1 MIRRGLFEPI
11 QRLYCARCRA
21 VTSVLSV
28 VKLSKLIKLKELRN
42 IMDPY
47 INEWLNLVI
56 RFAHLIT
63 GIAWIGA
70 SFYFVWLDNHLETPP
85 QWKKDKGIG
94 GDLWAIHG
102 GGFYEVAKYKLA
114 PEQMPTT
121 LHWFKWEAYTTWITG
136 FLLLSLMFY
145 VGAESYLIDKRVAD
159 LTQLQAIALGLGSIV
174 VGVGCYEILVRTSL
188 KNHGLV
194 LGIILLIIGTALS
207 YGLTQIFSARGAYMH
222 IGAIIGTIM
231 AGNVFFGI
239 IPSQRALVK
248 AVEEGKAPEAK
259 FGLNAKLRSTH
270 NTYITLPVLFI
281 MISNHYPITFNHSA
295 NWLVLMV
302 IVLITAAIRQY
313 FVLRHFGKQKP
324 LIFVGAIIATIVLA
338 YAIAPQSVELTA
350 KQKQQTVTDTQVQT
364 IIEQRC
370 SSCHSNNNSDDVFQS
385 AQAGVIF
392 NDISSIKQWVP
403 RIKARV
409 IDAKDMPFM
418 NKTQMTDEERNTL
431 AVWLANNK
439 G

>member
-1 MIRRGLFEPI
+1 
-11 QRLYCARCRA
+11 
-21 VTSVLSV
+21 
-28 VKLSKLIKLKELRN
+28 
-42 IMDPY
+42 MDPY

-63 GIAWIGA
+63 GIAWVGA

-85 QWKKDKGIG
+85 QEKADKGIG

-114 PEQMPTT
+114 PPKMPAT

-159 LTQLQAIALGLGSIV
+159 LTQWQAIGLGLGSIV
-174 VGVGCYEILVRTSL
+174 VGVGIYELLVRTKL
-188 KNHGLV
+188 RNH
-194 LGIILLIIGTALS
+194 GIILGLILFVVATALS

-222 IGAIIGTIM
+222 MGAIIGTIM

-239 IPSQRALVK
+239 MPSQRALVK
-248 AVEEGKAPEAK
+248 AVEEGKAPDPAY
-259 FGLNAKLRSTH
+259 GLNAKVRSTH
-270 NTYITLPVLFI
+270 NTYTTLPIIFI
-281 MISNHYPITFNHSA
+281 MISNHYPMTFNHSA
-295 NWLVLMV
+295 NWLVLMA
-302 IVLITAAIRQY
+302 IVLITAAVRQY

-324 LIFVGAIIATIVLA
+324 LILVASVVATIVLA
-338 YAIAPQSVELTA
+338 VAIAPRSVEISAEQL
-350 KQKQQTVTDTQVQT
+350 KQEVTDSQVTQ

-370 SSCHSNNNSDDVFQS
+370 GTCHAENPTDDIFTIAPAGLVFSNIDT
-385 AQAGVIF
+385 
-392 NDISSIKQWVP
+392 IKQWGP
-403 RIKARV
+403 RIQARV

-418 NKTQMTDEERNTL
+418 NKTEMTDEERTQL
-431 AVWLANNK
+431 AIWLANSK
-439 G
+439 

>member
-1 MIRRGLFEPI
+1 
-11 QRLYCARCRA
+11 
-21 VTSVLSV
+21 
-28 VKLSKLIKLKELRN
+28 
-42 IMDPY
+42 MDPY
-47 INEWLNLVI
+47 ITEWLNLII
-56 RFAHLIT
+56 RFAHLIV

-85 QWKKDKGIG
+85 QYKADQGIG

-114 PEQMPTT
+114 PPQMPKH

-159 LTQLQAIALGLGSIV
+159 LTQFQAIALGLGSIV
-174 VGVGCYEILVRTSL
+174 VGVGSYELLVRTQL
-188 KNHGLV
+188 KNHGIV
-194 LGIILLIIGTALS
+194 LGIILIVIATALS

-222 IGAIIGTIM
+222 MGAIIGTIM

-239 IPSQRALVK
+239 MPSQRALVK
-248 AVEEGKAPEAK
+248 AVEAGTAPDAK
-259 FGLNAKLRSTH
+259 YGLNAKLRSTH

-281 MISNHYPITFNHSA
+281 MISNHYPMTFNHHA
-295 NWLVLMV
+295 NWLVLIA

-313 FVLRHFGKQKP
+313 FVLRHFGQQKP
-324 LIFVGAIIATIVLA
+324 MIFVGAIVATIALA
-338 YAIAPQSVELTA
+338 YAISPEKVELSEA
-350 KQKQQTVTDTQVQT
+350 QKQQQVTTEQVQS

-370 SSCHSNNNSDDVFQS
+370 SSCHSDNNTDEIFTS
-385 AQAGVIF
+385 AQSGISF
-392 NDISSIKQWVP
+392 TDIASIEQWSP

-418 NKTQMTDEERNTL
+418 NKTQMTEQERNTL
-431 AVWLANNK
+431 AIWIANNAEK
-439 G
+439 

>member
-1 MIRRGLFEPI
+1 
-11 QRLYCARCRA
+11 
-21 VTSVLSV
+21 
-28 VKLSKLIKLKELRN
+28 
-42 IMDPY
+42 MDPY

-63 GIAWIGA
+63 GIAWVGA

-85 QWKKDKGIG
+85 QEKADKGIG

-114 PEQMPTT
+114 PPKMPAT

-159 LTQLQAIALGLGSIV
+159 LTQWQAIGLGLGSIV
-174 VGVGCYEILVRTSL
+174 VGVGIYELLVRTKL
-188 KNHGLV
+188 RNH
-194 LGIILLIIGTALS
+194 GIILGLILFVVATALS

-222 IGAIIGTIM
+222 MGAIIGTIM

-239 IPSQRALVK
+239 MPSQRALVK
-248 AVEEGKAPEAK
+248 AVEEGKAPDPAY
-259 FGLNAKLRSTH
+259 GLNAKVRSTH
-270 NTYITLPVLFI
+270 NTYTTLPIIFI
-281 MISNHYPITFNHSA
+281 MISNHYPMTFNHSA
-295 NWLVLMV
+295 NWLVLMA
-302 IVLITAAIRQY
+302 IILITAAVRQY

-324 LIFVGAIIATIVLA
+324 LILVASVVATVVLA
-338 YAIAPQSVELTA
+338 VAIAPRSVEISAEQL
-350 KQKQQTVTDTQVQT
+350 KQEVTDSQVTQ

-370 SSCHSNNNSDDVFQS
+370 GTCHAENPTDDIFTIAPAGLVFSNIDT
-385 AQAGVIF
+385 
-392 NDISSIKQWVP
+392 IKQWGP
-403 RIKARV
+403 RIQARV

-418 NKTQMTDEERNTL
+418 NKTDMTDEERTQL
-431 AVWLANNK
+431 AIWLANSK
-439 G
+439 